1 MKHSSTVA
9 KMTGQMLISVI
20 LPLKLDWEPYYS
32 VNEEYAL
39 EKGSRVEVLF
49 AGKKYIGVVSG
60 FPRQAEVM
68 TGDKPIKVNHIEAPS
83 SLPKVS
89 EKEIRLWRAVASYY
103 KKRTKLYIHVSAVR
117 F

>member
-1 MKHSSTVA
+1 
-9 KMTGQMLISVI
+9 MTGQMLISVI

-32 VNEEYAL
+32 ANEEYAL

-68 TGDKPIKVNHIEAPS
+68 TGDKPIKVNPIEAPS
-83 SLPKVS
+83 ALPKVS
-89 EKEIRLWRAVASYY
+89 
-103 KKRTKLYIHVSAVR
+103 
-117 F
+117 